1 MAPANWDLLKKETY
15 SMNRYAFAAA
25 TAAALVA
32 VTGGIAAAPAIF
44 AQGAPQVPGVQ
55 DPARVTA
62 GTYALDAGHT
72 LVGWEVSHFGFNDYL
87 GLFGNIT
94 GTMTMDPANIE
105 AAKVEVIVPIAE
117 VSVASAGLKDHLLR
131 PGKDG
136 GAPDFFGPTPGMATF
151 TSTKVVKTGA
161 MTADVTGTLTMN
173 GKSAPVTLTTE
184 FVGAGANPFNKKDT
198 VGFHARTTIDRTQ
211 WGVNYAAPFV
221 GKDVT
226 LTISAA
232 FEKQ

>member
-1 MAPANWDLLKKETY
+1 MKKL
-15 SMNRYAFAAA
+15 ALAAA
-25 TAAALVA
+25 ASVALVA
-32 VTGGIAAAPAIF
+32 GGIAAAPVLF
-44 AQGAPQVPGVQ
+44 AQGAPPVPGAR

-72 LVGWEVSHFGFNDYL
+72 LVDWEVSHFGFKNYI

-94 GTMTMDPANIE
+94 GTMTMDPAKIE
-105 AAKVEVIVPIAE
+105 AAIFAINIPVAE
-117 VSVASAGLKDHLLR
+117 VTVASAGLKNHLLR

-136 GAPDFFGPTPGMATF
+136 GAPDFFGPTPGMASF

-161 MTADVTGTLTMN
+161 TTADVTGTLTMN
-173 GKSAPVTLTTE
+173 GKSAPVTLKTE
-184 FVGAGANPFNKKDT
+184 FIGAGANPYNKKAT
-198 VGFHARTTIDRTQ
+198 VGFHARTVIDRTQ
-211 WGVNYAAPFV
+211 WGINYGVPLV

>member
-1 MAPANWDLLKKETY
+1 
-15 SMNRYAFAAA
+15 MNRYTFAAA
-25 TAAALVA
+25 AAASLIA
-32 VTGGIAAAPAIF
+32 VTGGIAAAPMLF
-44 AQGAPQVPGVQ
+44 AQGAPQVPGAQ

-62 GTYALDAGHT
+62 GTYALDAAHT
-72 LVGWEVSHFGFNDYL
+72 LVNWQVSHFGFNDYF

-105 AAKVEVIVPIAE
+105 AASFAINVPVAE
-117 VSVASAGLKDHLLR
+117 VTVASAGLKDHLLR

-136 GAPDFFGPTPGMATF
+136 GAPDFFGPTPGMASF

-161 MTADVTGTLTMN
+161 TTADVTGTLTMN
-173 GKSAPVTLTTE
+173 GKSAPVTLKTE
-184 FVGAGANPFNKKDT
+184 FIGAGANPYNKKQT
-198 VGFHARTTIDRTQ
+198 VGFHARTVIDRTQ
-211 WGVNYAAPFV
+211 WGVNYGVPVV

>member
-1 MAPANWDLLKKETY
+1 MKKL
-15 SMNRYAFAAA
+15 ALAAA
-25 TAAALVA
+25 ASVALVA
-32 VTGGIAAAPAIF
+32 GGIAAAPVLF
-44 AQGAPQVPGVQ
+44 AQGAPPVPGAA

-62 GTYALDAGHT
+62 GIYALDAGHT
-72 LVGWEVSHFGFNDYL
+72 LVDWEVSHFGFNNYI

-94 GTMTMDPANIE
+94 GTMTMDPAKIE
-105 AAKVEVIVPIAE
+105 AATFAINIPVAE
-117 VSVASAGLKDHLLR
+117 VTVASAGLKNHLLR

-136 GAPDFFGPTPGMATF
+136 GAPDFFGPTPGMASF

-161 MTADVTGTLTMN
+161 TTADVTGTLTMN
-173 GKSAPVTLTTE
+173 GKSAPVTLKTE
-184 FVGAGANPFNKKDT
+184 FIGAGANPYNKKAT
-198 VGFHARTTIDRTQ
+198 VGFHARTVIDRTQ
-211 WGVNYAAPFV
+211 WGINYGVPLV

>member
-1 MAPANWDLLKKETY
+1 MKKL
-15 SMNRYAFAAA
+15 ALAAA
-25 TAAALVA
+25 ASVALVA
-32 VTGGIAAAPAIF
+32 GGIAAAPVLF
-44 AQGAPQVPGVQ
+44 AQGAPQVPGAK

-72 LVGWEVSHFGFNDYL
+72 LVDWEVSHFGFNNYI

-94 GTMTMDPANIE
+94 GTMTMDPAKIE
-105 AAKVEVIVPIAE
+105 AATFAINVPVAE
-117 VSVASAGLKDHLLR
+117 VTVASAGLKNHLLR

-136 GAPDFFGPTPGMATF
+136 GAPDFFGPTPGMASF

-161 MTADVTGTLTMN
+161 TTADVTGTLTMN
-173 GKSAPVTLTTE
+173 GKSAPVTLKTE
-184 FVGAGANPFNKKDT
+184 FIGAGTNPYNKKAT
-198 VGFHARTTIDRTQ
+198 VGFHARTVIDRTQ
-211 WGVNYAAPFV
+211 WGINYGVPLI

-232 FEKQ
+232 FEQQ

>member
-1 MAPANWDLLKKETY
+1 
-15 SMNRYAFAAA
+15 MNRLALAAAA
-25 TAAALVA
+25 TLVA
-32 VTGGIAAAPAIF
+32 VTGGITAAPAIF
-44 AQGAPQVPGVQ
+44 AQGAPQVPGAK

-62 GTYALDAGHT
+62 GTYALDANHT
-72 LVGWEVSHFGFNDYL
+72 LVDWQVSHFGFNDYI

-94 GTMTMDPANIE
+94 GTMTMDPAKIE
-105 AAKVEVIVPIAE
+105 AAKVEIMIPVAE
-117 VSVASAGLKDHLLR
+117 VTVASAALKDHLLR

-136 GAPDFFGPTPGMATF
+136 GAPDFFGPTPGMASF

-161 MTADVTGTLTMN
+161 TTADITGTLTMN
-173 GKSAPVTLTTE
+173 GKSAAVTLQTE
-184 FVGAGANPFNKKDT
+184 FIGAGANPFNKKQT
-198 VGFHARTTIDRTQ
+198 VGFHARTVIDRTQ
-211 WGVNYAAPFV
+211 WGVNYGVPLV

>member
-1 MAPANWDLLKKETY
+1 
-15 SMNRYAFAAA
+15 MNKLALAA
-25 TAAALVA
+25 AAALSITA
-32 VTGGIAAAPAIF
+32 TIAAAPTLV
-44 AQGAPQVPGVQ
+44 AQGAPQVPGAQ
-55 DPARVTA
+55 DPSRVAA

-72 LVGWEVSHFGFNDYL
+72 LVDWEVSHFGFNNYI

-94 GTMTMDPANIE
+94 GTMTIDPANIE
-105 AAKVEVIVPIAE
+105 AATFAINVPVAE
-117 VSVASAGLKDHLLR
+117 VTVASAGLKDHLLR
-131 PGKDG
+131 AGKDG
-136 GAPDFFGPTPGMATF
+136 GAPDFFGPAPGMATF

-161 MTADVTGTLTMN
+161 TSADVTGTLTMN
-173 GKSAPVTLTTE
+173 GKSAPVTLKTE
-184 FVGAGANPFNKKDT
+184 FIGAGANPFNKKQT

-211 WGVNYAAPFV
+211 WGINYAAPFV